1 MNSSIACRYPRFD
14 SGERRLSRTAD
25 LLWSRSGRPSFV
37 FGRFSFEDFRLACL
51 LIPAA
56 STAAGQ
62 EPMPAR
68 RRVGRFTSKWR
79 CQCGCRMLADSSGVI
94 SGHAVFEAEVL
105 RTLCKNGCIHA
116 SLGEP
121 QAQSPLV
128 PARPANLTVFGKRRS
143 VGGFVAAGEAW
154 AIARRSFPWP
164 AVKRSSAAIDRFRL
178 PQRPMRSP
186 TDTSCRVN
194 TSNIVKEQYCY

>member
-37 FGRFSFEDFRLACL
+37 FGRVGFEDFRLACL

-68 RRVGRFTSKWR
+68 RRVGRFTGKWPCLGAGTPR
-79 CQCGCRMLADSSGVI
+79 KI
-94 SGHAVFEAEVL
+94 SIV
-105 RTLCKNGCIHA
+105 TLKI
-116 SLGEP
+116 
-121 QAQSPLV
+121 V
-128 PARPANLTVFGKRRS
+128 TW
-143 VGGFVAAGEAW
+143 GG
-154 AIARRSFPWP
+154 
-164 AVKRSSAAIDRFRL
+164 
-178 PQRPMRSP
+178 
-186 TDTSCRVN
+186 T
-194 TSNIVKEQYCY
+194 

>member
-37 FGRFSFEDFRLACL
+37 FGRFSFEGFRLACL

-68 RRVGRFTSKWR
+68 RRVGRYTAN
-79 CQCGCRMLADSSGVI
+79 CRAMSEYRSLEEPRDVSQRVLCATRASQTTALPFAGPERGLPTQWPVMARYRNKSGM
-94 SGHAVFEAEVL
+94 
-105 RTLCKNGCIHA
+105 
-116 SLGEP
+116 
-121 QAQSPLV
+121 PL
-128 PARPANLTVFGKRRS
+128 
-143 VGGFVAAGEAW
+143 
-154 AIARRSFPWP
+154 
-164 AVKRSSAAIDRFRL
+164 
-178 PQRPMRSP
+178 
-186 TDTSCRVN
+186 
-194 TSNIVKEQYCY
+194 

>member
-68 RRVGRFTSKWR
+68 RRVGRFYSQWITSELRVTRAQPRKGR
-79 CQCGCRMLADSSGVI
+79 F
-94 SGHAVFEAEVL
+94 FE
-105 RTLCKNGCIHA
+105 T
-116 SLGEP
+116 
-121 QAQSPLV
+121 
-128 PARPANLTVFGKRRS
+128 
-143 VGGFVAAGEAW
+143 
-154 AIARRSFPWP
+154 
-164 AVKRSSAAIDRFRL
+164 
-178 PQRPMRSP
+178 M
-186 TDTSCRVN
+186 
-194 TSNIVKEQYCY
+194 

>member
-37 FGRFSFEDFRLACL
+37 FGRFSFEDFRLAYL

-68 RRVGRFTSKWR
+68 RRVGRFTSSWR
-79 CQCGCRMLADSSGVI
+79 AVPSPLADLSEGISHLPVSG
-94 SGHAVFEAEVL
+94 
-105 RTLCKNGCIHA
+105 
-116 SLGEP
+116 
-121 QAQSPLV
+121 
-128 PARPANLTVFGKRRS
+128 
-143 VGGFVAAGEAW
+143 
-154 AIARRSFPWP
+154 
-164 AVKRSSAAIDRFRL
+164 
-178 PQRPMRSP
+178 
-186 TDTSCRVN
+186 
-194 TSNIVKEQYCY
+194 QYDK

>member
-25 LLWSRSGRPSFV
+25 LLWSRSGMPSFV

-79 CQCGCRMLADSSGVI
+79 CQCGCRMLADFPGVI
-94 SGHAVFEAEVL
+94 SHKPVNGQCDKRHQLWALRSEDRLRHGLITTTIERARVAGRRVPHPRHWQALAELVGVRIKPTLLYLSDGQRSAL
-105 RTLCKNGCIHA
+105 RLRI
-116 SLGEP
+116 
-121 QAQSPLV
+121 PL
-128 PARPANLTVFGKRRS
+128 S
-143 VGGFVAAGEAW
+143 GGSDCA
-154 AIARRSFPWP
+154 
-164 AVKRSSAAIDRFRL
+164 L
-178 PQRPMRSP
+178 
-186 TDTSCRVN
+186 SC
-194 TSNIVKEQYCY
+194 